1 MMGSSGCGKTTL
13 ISCLVGVQSVDSG
26 DVKIFG
32 DPVESLKKDRIGF
45 MPQDTALTK
54 GLMVREFFWFFGKIF
69 GLTES
74 EISEKHRSLSSLLEL
89 PEGERIIR
97 NCSGGQQRR
106 ISFAVTLLHDPELL
120 ILDEPT
126 VGGLFLKILVDFIQI
141 SKINLVLFSVD
152 PLLRERLW
160 NHLVEL
166 TRTKNSTILLSTH
179 YIEEARQSNYIGL
192 MRNGVLVAEDS
203 PINIMDKLGTTSL
216 EEAFLKLSLKQEECS
231 LVDRNGD
238 IELQRFECEPST
250 STKMEE
256 GQKRITKRRSKI
268 MSALLMKNFIEVIRN
283 FM

>member
-32 DPVESLKKDRIGF
+32 DPIGNLKNDRIGF
-45 MPQDTALTK
+45 MPQETALTR
-54 GLMVREFFWFFGKIF
+54 GLMVREVFWFFGKIF
-69 GLTES
+69 GLSES
-74 EISEKHRSLSSLLEL
+74 EINEKHRSLSSLLEL

-126 VGGLFLKILVDFIQI
+126 VGGLFLEFLVDFIQM
-141 SKINLVLFSVD
+141 STTNLLLFSVD
-152 PLLRERLW
+152 PLLRERIW
-160 NHLVEL
+160 DHLVEL
-166 TRTKNSTILLSTH
+166 TRTKNSSILLSTH
-179 YIEEARQSNYIGL
+179 YIEEARQSNCIGL

-203 PINIMDKLGTTSL
+203 PLNIMETYSL
-216 EEAFLKLSLKQEECS
+216 EEAFLKLSMNQEECS
-231 LVDRNGD
+231 LVKNSGD
-238 IELQRFECEPST
+238 IELQRLECQPST
-250 STKMEE
+250 STKIEA
-256 GQKRITKRRSKI
+256 GPKRITERRSRI
-268 MSALLMKNFIEVIRN
+268 MTALLMKNFTEVIRN